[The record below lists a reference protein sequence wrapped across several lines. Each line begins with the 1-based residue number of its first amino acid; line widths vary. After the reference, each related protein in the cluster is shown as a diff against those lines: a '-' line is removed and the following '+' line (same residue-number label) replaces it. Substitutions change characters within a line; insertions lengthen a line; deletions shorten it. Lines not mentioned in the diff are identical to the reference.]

1 MITPEER
8 VWLSSRCPDLDDFL
22 PIISRL
28 VYLRAFRLHPKP
40 EVRRDTFRTLVR
52 AYLLQR

>member
-1 MITPEER
+1 MVSPEER
-8 VWLSSRCPDLDDFL
+8 VWLSSRYPDPDDFL